1 MVIVSRQVLG
11 VNVEV
16 VVSVQLP
23 ELAVD
28 DVEVFVGEVV
38 GDLVDVVLFFQE
50 GQRLQEVAPA
60 QLCHGDAARPGAV
73 HHIKYPLDNLWQ
85 AERKDE

>member
-1 MVIVSRQVLG
+1 MVIVSRQVFG

-16 VVSVQLP
+16 MVGVQLP

-28 DVEVFVGEVV
+28 DVEVFVGEVIC
-38 GDLVDVVLFFQE
+38 DLVDIVLLFQQ

-60 QLCHGDAARPGAV
+60 QLDHGDTARPWTV
-73 HHIKYPLDNLWQ
+73 HHVEYPLDHL
-85 AERKDE
+85 A

>member
-1 MVIVSRQVLG
+1 MVIVSCQVLG

-28 DVEVFVGEVV
+28 DIEVFVGEVV
-38 GDLVDVVLFFQE
+38 GDLVDVVLFLQE
-50 GQRLQEVAPA
+50 GQSLQEVAPA
-60 QLCHGDAARPGAV
+60 QLSHGDAARPGAV
-73 HHIKYPLDNLWQ
+73 HHIKYPLDYLWLSD
-85 AERKDE
+85 RKD